1 MKLDHF
7 LTPYMKIDWKW
18 MKKHNVRKESIKILV
33 ERTGSKLFD
42 LSSSNFFLGTSTKAR
57 RARARM
63 NYWDFIRLKS
73 FCTTKETVNKA
84 KR

>member
-18 MKKHNVRKESIKILV
+18 MKKHNVRKESIKILE
-33 ERTGSKLFD
+33 ERTGSNLFD
-42 LSSSNFFLGTSTKAR
+42 LSSSNFFLGTSPKAR
-57 RARARM
+57 EARARM
-63 NYWDFIRLKS
+63 NYWDFIRSKS
-73 FCTTKETVNKA
+73 FCTAKETANKA